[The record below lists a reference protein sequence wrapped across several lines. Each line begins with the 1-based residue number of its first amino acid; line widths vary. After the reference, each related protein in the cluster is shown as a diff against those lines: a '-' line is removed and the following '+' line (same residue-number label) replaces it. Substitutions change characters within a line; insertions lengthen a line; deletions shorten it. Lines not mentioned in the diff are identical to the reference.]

1 MILTLDAKIMDFAR
15 DVGIIMTSSEL
26 LRLYLKR
33 QNFNVFVS

>member
-1 MILTLDAKIMDFAR
+1 MTPTFMDFAC
-15 DVGIIMTSSEL
+15 DVDIIMTSSEL